1 MIEFGPTVV
10 RISCFGYAKNIPIE
24 YNYKKFVEVFK
35 KTFEIDYDIG
45 ELKFDLY
52 FYKNV
57 PNIGVRYV
65 TFELD
70 NEENYQIAFTSEN
83 NMKMQFSEVTGKAIF
98 KDSTKENKTKKSD
111 PTIQADRIL
120 NVKPYK
126 NQKIMLNNNNN
137 ENYNNNQNNNV
148 YKNINF
154 NKINNSSYNEKKKK
168 IEQLKKEINKLKD
181 IYKEEKVINE
191 QYKNQEKQNI
201 GLDQINE
208 IEEVKKN
215 YDYHIDEPS
224 QKIPYEIKA
233 KRKIT
238 IVNKMN
244 ENLEDIKF
252 LNKEN
257 KGNIITINIS
267 EIKKENPII
276 YTVKILKQN
285 LKERWPEKDTL
296 LYCVPD
302 DADIYFHHVKIN
314 DELKVKKTKLND
326 SIQYDFKIDIKFKNY
341 KDIIPGEKRL
351 NAKIICDSENKI
363 NKDVGTIILS
373 VEKINK

>member
-52 FYKNV
+52 FYKKD

-65 TFELD
+65 KFELD

-98 KDSTKENKTKKSD
+98 NDSTKENKTKKSD

-126 NQKIMLNNNNN
+126 NQKIMFNNNNN

-181 IYKEEKVINE
+181 IYKNEKVINDF
-191 QYKNQEKQNI
+191 
-201 GLDQINE
+201 LC
-208 IEEVKKN
+208 VN
-215 YDYHIDEPS
+215 YRYVS
-224 QKIPYEIKA
+224 
-233 KRKIT
+233 
-238 IVNKMN
+238 
-244 ENLEDIKF
+244 
-252 LNKEN
+252 
-257 KGNIITINIS
+257 S
-267 EIKKENPII
+267 
-276 YTVKILKQN
+276 
-285 LKERWPEKDTL
+285 
-296 LYCVPD
+296 
-302 DADIYFHHVKIN
+302 
-314 DELKVKKTKLND
+314 
-326 SIQYDFKIDIKFKNY
+326 
-341 KDIIPGEKRL
+341 
-351 NAKIICDSENKI
+351 
-363 NKDVGTIILS
+363 
-373 VEKINK
+373 